1 MNRDQL
7 HLCDEVSAA
16 LHGRHKGTRPGRR
29 IFDERS
35 GIGNTGFIGVTDG
48 MCNAGIRYA
57 CDDIGMNRAG
67 ISFCEGSA
75 AVITHALHADT
86 FVGGRGI
93 SIINP
98 EECADFHLFAWSDQR
113 ADPFGSHDDN
123 FSGTELP
130 QWLIAEV

>member
-1 MNRDQL
+1 MDRDQL

-16 LHGRHKGTRPGRR
+16 LHGGHKGTRPGRS
-29 IFDERS
+29 IFDKRS

-67 ISFCEGSA
+67 ISFCKSSA
-75 AVITHALHADT
+75 AVITHALHADSL
-86 FVGGRGI
+86 VGRRGV

-98 EECADFHLFAWSDQR
+98 EECADFHFFAGRNQCTN
-113 ADPFGSHDDN
+113 PFRSHDND
-123 FSGTELP
+123 FTGTELP